1 MSTLRRTSHA
11 VYDIKYHL
19 VWIPKYR
26 KKLLVGEVA
35 DYVKALLG
43 NIAEHYG
50 MEIDTLEV
58 SEDHVHMLVI
68 VPPKYSPSEVVQMMK
83 SISAKYVFRR
93 FPELREQLWGGE
105 FWSDGFF
112 VRTGGD
118 QVTSEVIR
126 HYIRDHADNRVAFD
140 SLQLEL
146 NLAP

>member
-26 KKLLVGEVA
+26 KKILVGQGA
-35 DYVKALLG
+35 AYVRALLF

-50 MEIDTLEV
+50 REIDTLEV
-58 SEDHVHMLVI
+58 SEDHVHVLLI
-68 VPPKYSPSEVVQMMK
+68 APPKYSPSEVVQMMK
-83 SISAKYVFRR
+83 SISARYVFRR
-93 FPELREQLWGGE
+93 FPEVREQVWGGE

-118 QVTSEVIR
+118 AVTSEVIR
-126 HYIRDHADNRVAFD
+126 QYLNHHADHRVELG

-146 NLAP
+146 DL

>member
-35 DYVKALLG
+35 DYVKSLLD

-50 MEIDTLEV
+50 MEIDTLEI

-112 VRTGGD
+112 VRTVGD
-118 QVTSEVIR
+118 KVTSEVIR
-126 HYIRDHADNRVAFD
+126 QYIKDHADNRVAFD

-146 NLAP
+146 DL